1 MTTLARAT
9 SLRTPL
15 RMATALATTMA
26 TTLATTLLGGCD
38 LLTDPF
44 STNDFSGDPFPIAVE
59 RSSGAVILHAREQV
73 GYLPAMIDVMA
84 QFSIHDPGPLPSPEV
99 MPRSLLL
106 LSGPE
111 EAPIPRARLSG
122 SIVEL
127 HPCANTTANYR
138 CEVGKDGAL
147 QSVHFTIGAD
157 LLAGDALRLELGADQ
172 AFLLPDIAGSDTDRS
187 DACDALFSQP
197 FRGGGTLLLGGTE
210 LPYVGRRIA
219 ISACAAPLFPLPPL
233 DPDGATAAP
242 AATGSV
248 AKAGGPAL
256 GRAVVPSGPQH
267 GLPLRDRGVD
277 LLLVASTAVGVTLLS
292 ESAYDRYA
300 LASNLPLSASLPRDG
315 AVTLQSGRI
324 VGRNATVSSIALV
337 GKSTKRGACGD
348 VYAHR
353 YLTFSDEL
361 SRCAPAQP
369 NCPCDDLP
377 CGAPAVVEL
386 PTAVPVLV
394 IADAEP
400 LLLGLRTELRPDE
413 AEVDGVLGTDVL
425 ARLSVD
431 IDYPNNRLLAR
442 CAAPADGA
450 TCLAR
455 PEYPNR
461 DRLDR
466 VRRCLAN
473 QVPASLVA
481 R

>member
-1 MTTLARAT
+1 MTEAARSTSIPPGRRAAPRPRGLA
-9 SLRTPL
+9 
-15 RMATALATTMA
+15 ALAA
-26 TTLATTLLGGCD
+26 LAAGGCD

-44 STNDFSGDPFPIAVE
+44 STNDFSGDPFPVAVE
-59 RSSGAVILHAREQV
+59 RTSGAVILHAREQV

-84 QFSIHDPGPLPSPEV
+84 PFSIHDPGPSPTPEV

-111 EAPIPRARLSG
+111 GAPIPRARVSG
-122 SIVEL
+122 PIVEL
-127 HPCANTTANYR
+127 HPCANTAANYR
-138 CEVGKDGAL
+138 CEVGKEGAL
-147 QSVHFTIGAD
+147 QSVHYTIGAD
-157 LLAGDALRLELGADQ
+157 LLAGDAVRLELGSN
-172 AFLLPDIAGSDTDRS
+172 LLYLYPDIAGSDTDRS
-187 DACDALFSQP
+187 DACDALFSAP

-210 LPYVGRRIA
+210 LPYIGRRIA
-219 ISACAAPLFPLPPL
+219 ISACAAPRFPEPPP
-233 DPDGATAAP
+233 DPDEAAVAAP
-242 AATGSV
+242 GGAARRADRRGEP
-248 AKAGGPAL
+248 ARALPGPRL
-256 GRAVVPSGPQH
+256 

-277 LLLVASTAVGVTLLS
+277 LLMVASTAVGVTLLS

-300 LASNLPLSASLPRDG
+300 IANNLPLSAALPQNG

-324 VGRNATVSSIALV
+324 LGRSATLSSMALV
-337 GKSTKRGACGD
+337 GKSTQRGACGD

-353 YLTFSDEL
+353 YLTYNDQL
-361 SRCAPAQP
+361 SQCTPSQP
-369 NCPCDDLP
+369 SCPCDNLP

-413 AEVDGVLGTDVL
+413 AEVDGVIGTDLL

-431 IDYPNNRLLAR
+431 IDYPNNRVLAR
-442 CAAPADGA
+442 CAAPADGVA
-450 TCLAR
+450 CLAR

-466 VRRCLAN
+466 IRRCLAN
-473 QVPASLVA
+473 QVPASLGI